1 MGTPPDQLDTFVSV
15 IRTYQGGV
23 VSQRLTLWVAS
34 VAQLVVVLDVSVMNV
49 ALPAIRRDLGLGP
62 IGTSWV
68 AMGYSIAF
76 AGALLAAARLADSFG
91 AARVLLVSVLG
102 FTISSVIGGLATSG
116 WLLVAARVGQGLSAA
131 AISPATF
138 TLLTVTFAEGL
149 ERSRAI
155 AIWTAVGVAGGGI
168 GNILSGVLT
177 ELVSWRAVL
186 LINLPIGLVV
196 TAGAYR
202 LVRGRPTEH
211 PTHGRPDWR
220 TVLAS
225 LVAMGALV
233 QGLSLLSED
242 GPSAS
247 TGGALFI
254 AVAAGAVWRRLDHR
268 SHVPLIPQR
277 LWRRTNIA
285 LATLATLL
293 TAFCFQVGIWYFLT
307 FRLQDGW
314 GYSPIRTGLAFL
326 PLTGAVLAV
335 NLLLV
340 PRLLGCF
347 GPRLLIGTGAL
358 LAAAGVL
365 WLAYAPEGGV
375 WVGLV
380 LPSLVVGAG
389 GGLLNTPLATVI
401 SSGVPSDEAGA
412 ASGLLNT
419 AKQFGGALGLATA
432 NIARVLSGDP
442 DAPFLLMAGALVLVS
457 VSSVLLRRPIGP

>member
-1 MGTPPDQLDTFVSV
+1 MSE
-15 IRTYQGGV
+15 
-23 VSQRLTLWVAS
+23 RLTLWVAS

-76 AGALLAAARLADSFG
+76 AGALLAAARLADSLG
-91 AARVLLVSVLG
+91 ATRVLLVSVLG

-202 LVRGRPTEH
+202 LGGGQRASPPAADT
-211 PTHGRPDWR
+211 RPDWR

-225 LVAMGALV
+225 LVAMGCIVQALTRFSTDGLTPRPIIIFLIGGASAV
-233 QGLSLLSED
+233 GWRWLERRSRLSLV
-242 GPSAS
+242 PAS
-247 TGGALFI
+247 
-254 AVAAGAVWRRLDHR
+254 
-268 SHVPLIPQR
+268 
-277 LWRRTNIA
+277 LWRRPNIA
-285 LATLATLL
+285 LGTIATLL
-293 TAFCFQVGIWYFLT
+293 TAICFQVGIWYFLT
-307 FRLQDGW
+307 FRLQDDW
-314 GYSPIRTGLAFL
+314 GYSPIETGLAFV
-326 PLTGAVLAV
+326 PLTGSVLVV
-335 NLLLV
+335 NLFFV
-340 PRLLGCF
+340 PRLMDRF
-347 GPRLLIGTGAL
+347 SPRVLISTGAL
-358 LAAAGVL
+358 LAGLGAL
-365 WLAYAPEGGV
+365 WLALTPASGF
-375 WVGLV
+375 WFGLFV
-380 LPSLVVGAG
+380 PSLLLGVG

-401 SSGVPSDEAGA
+401 SSDAPAGDAGA
-412 ASGLLNT
+412 VSGLLNS
-419 AKQFGGALGLATA
+419 AKQFGGALGLALGTVVA
-432 NIARVLSGDP
+432 DLVN
-442 DAPFLLMAGALVLVS
+442 DADAAFLLMTGALLLVT
-457 VSSVLLRRPIGP
+457 VTAQRLNVRMPG